1 MTVVPA
7 WTPSKVDALADW
19 QNKAPQPGQQ
29 ADRGAGEQDRLLA
42 ARSIEVQAGAG
53 AVTVRVDG
61 RGRVRAIVL
70 DPAAFEKRDA
80 ELLADL
86 LLGAIAEAQRR
97 AAEPTEAGTPP
108 EAR

>member
-1 MTVVPA
+1 M
-7 WTPSKVDALADW
+7 DALADW

-29 ADRGAGEQDRLLA
+29 ADRAPGEQERLQA
-42 ARSIEVQAGAG
+42 ARTIEVQAGAG

-61 RGRVRAIVL
+61 HGRIRGITL
-70 DPAAFEKRDA
+70 EPAAFEKRDA

-86 LLGAIAEAQRR
+86 VLGAIAEAQRR
-97 AAEPTEAGTPP
+97 AAEPPEPGTAP